1 MVMKK
6 IYLDYA
12 SLTPLDRKVEKEMKK
27 WNKKGPLNPS
37 SIHRSGVEAKK
48 ALEQGRA
55 MTASFLSAHAD
66 EIIFTSGG
74 TEANGLALEGALRTA
89 HRDGYAKPNLI
100 ISAIEHSSIISL
112 VQMLEKQGVDVTRLP
127 VNEKGMISISDLKK
141 ALKPETCMV
150 SIMMVNNEIGTV
162 EDIREIAKTIRHT
175 RKNGSVYPL
184 FHTDACQ
191 SALYYDLNVQK
202 LGVDLLTL
210 DGNKIYGPRGMGI
223 LYVKRGTPIEPII
236 YGGGQE
242 NGMRAGTENIPG
254 VMGFAKSLHIAAEVR
269 EKESARL
276 FELKKYFATELQK
289 IHPDIKIN
297 GDLEKGAPHILNISI
312 PNIDSEFFVLQL
324 DAKGIECSTKS
335 ACLRDEDESYVLK
348 AIGVDSKKSVRFSFG
363 RGTSKGELKKVI
375 GIIKRIL
382 GNK

>member
-1 MVMKK
+1 M
-6 IYLDYA
+6 
-12 SLTPLDRKVEKEMKK
+12 KEMKK

-48 ALEQGRA
+48 VLEQGRT
-55 MTASFLSAHAD
+55 MTASFLGAHAD

-89 HRDGYAKPNLI
+89 HRNGYVKPHLI
-100 ISAIEHSSIISL
+100 ISAVEHSSIISL
-112 VQMLEKQGVDVTRLP
+112 VQMLEKQGVEVTRLP
-127 VNEKGMISISDLKK
+127 VDEKGMISISDLKK
-141 ALKPETCMV
+141 SLKPETCMV

-162 EDIREIAKTIRHT
+162 EDIREIAKTIRHF

-191 SALYYDLNVQK
+191 AAPYYDLNVQK

-210 DGNKIYGPRGMGI
+210 DGNKIYGPRGMGM
-223 LYVKRGTPIEPII
+223 LYVKRGTPIEPTI

-242 NGMRAGTENIPG
+242 RGMRAGTENIPG
-254 VMGFAKSLHIAAEVR
+254 VMGFAKALELAAKLR
-269 EKESARL
+269 EKESTRL
-276 FELKKYFATELQK
+276 LELKKYFASELQK
-289 IHPDIKIN
+289 INPEIKTN
-297 GDLEKGAPHILNISI
+297 GDLQNEAPHILNVSI
-312 PNIDSEFFVLQL
+312 PDIDSEFFVLQL

-348 AIGVDSKKSVRFSFG
+348 AIGADSKKSVRFSFG
-363 RGTSKGELKKVI
+363 RRTSKGELKKVI
-375 GIIKRIL
+375 VIIKKIL
-382 GNK
+382 RK